1 MSFDRRKRSL
11 AGCCFN
17 FQQPLDPSYMPLQ
30 RDFRP
35 AQPLVTGINRRQTL
49 GLLMALGVPLAHA
62 QTELTDLAKIRANGT
77 LKVALYKDNAP
88 FSSGPGNDITGLD
101 VALAEGLARQLKL
114 KLSLLPFD
122 AGEKM
127 NDDLRNM
134 VWRGHYMG
142 YGPAD
147 IMLHVPVD
155 KYLIQQNRQVLI
167 FAPYMRQVQVLLHD
181 TRKLAEVTGPDD
193 LKGHTL
199 AAERGTGTASVL
211 MGHNNGMLR
220 SQVVLHNSGV
230 GAAKAVFDGQ
240 ATAAYVLR
248 SQAESAMAQ
257 SGGKQ
262 AHWAMTS
269 MPLAGIPENGW
280 PLGMA
285 IKSENKD
292 LGQALEAAMK
302 GLRESGELLAIFQ
315 QNGMTLTAP

>member
-1 MSFDRRKRSL
+1 
-11 AGCCFN
+11 
-17 FQQPLDPSYMPLQ
+17 
-30 RDFRP
+30 
-35 AQPLVTGINRRQTL
+35 
-49 GLLMALGVPLAHA
+49 MALGVPLAQA
-62 QTELTDLAKIRANGT
+62 QTERSDLAKIRANGT

-88 FSSGPGNDITGLD
+88 FSGGPGNDMTGLD
-101 VALAEGLARQLKL
+101 VALAEGLARHMQL

-181 TRKLAEVTGPDD
+181 TRKLAEVNGPDD
-193 LKGHTL
+193 LKGHSL
-199 AAERGTGTASVL
+199 VAERGTGTASVL
-211 MGHNNGMLR
+211 MGHNSGMLR
-220 SQVVLHNSGV
+220 SQVTLHNSGV
-230 GAAKAVFDGQ
+230 GAAKAVLDGQ

-257 SGGKQ
+257 AGGKQ
-262 AHWAMTS
+262 AYWAMTS
-269 MPLAGIPENGW
+269 MPLSGIPENGW

-285 IKSENKD
+285 IKAENKD
-292 LGQALEAAMK
+292 LGQALESAMK
-302 GLRESGELLAIFQ
+302 GLRESGELLAMFQ

>member
-1 MSFDRRKRSL
+1 MTSSS
-11 AGCCFN
+11 AN
-17 FQQPLDPSYMPLQ
+17 AP
-30 RDFRP
+30 
-35 AQPLVTGINRRQTL
+35 TINRRQSL
-49 GLLMALGVPLAHA
+49 ALLMALGTPLAQA
-62 QTELTDLAKIRANGT
+62 QIELADLAKIRANGT

-88 FSSGPGNDITGLD
+88 FSAGPVNHLSGLD
-101 VALAEGLARQLKL
+101 VALAEGLARHMQL

-181 TRKLAEVTGPDD
+181 TRKLPEVNGPDD
-193 LKGHTL
+193 LKGHGI
-199 AAERGTGTASVL
+199 AVERGTGTASVL
-211 MGHNNGMLR
+211 MGHNSGMLR
-220 SQVVLHNSGV
+220 SQVTLFDSGV
-230 GAAKAVFDGQ
+230 AAARAVMEGKVD
-240 ATAAYVLR
+240 AAYVLR
-248 SQAESAMAQ
+248 SQAESAMA
-257 SGGKQ
+257 SGGVKP
-262 AHWAMTS
+262 AHLNMTP

-285 IKSENKD
+285 IKADNKD
-292 LGQALEAAMK
+292 LGQALELAMK
-302 GLRESGELLAIFQ
+302 GLRESGELLAMFQ
-315 QNGMTLTAP
+315 QNGLTLMAP